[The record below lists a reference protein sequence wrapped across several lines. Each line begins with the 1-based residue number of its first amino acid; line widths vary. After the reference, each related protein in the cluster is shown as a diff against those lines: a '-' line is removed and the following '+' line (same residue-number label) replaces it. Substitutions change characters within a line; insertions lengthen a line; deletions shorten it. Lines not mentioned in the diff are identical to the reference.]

1 RLAHRAPLLPSML
14 QRHRNSKANSNR
26 NHGKDVST
34 AAAAAAVAAAGRR
47 TRKIATVGRR
57 KLWIVVTSFIGCC
70 SCMWLLFSLYVAS
83 SSEQSEARRAVR
95 SGHVRDFQGTTR
107 TNSNDT
113 DSSGKPRIAIISN
126 AVAFPFGSATTAHW
140 SLFKEYFA
148 NKDCYANTHGYDLII
163 DSRNHVNG
171 MGFYI
176 DENGHRGGTNVHF
189 NKPYLIRKWLPH
201 YDWVLWL
208 DMDAL
213 VVDLAKPIEKFI
225 EEVGGQDGD
234 IHVLVPQDQNVQFF
248 FSACSLLLRNSPETM
263 EMVEDW
269 FALKDTCPYAMYDD
283 QSRLYAAIL
292 RMQLRWRGQE
302 VDRSDYGTTDC
313 LDVCEKKETQGEF
326 SWCFDSAVRAMGINR
341 VPKLY
346 PPVAYS
352 RLPTRMFTKGTD
364 TGLVFQGQFG
374 GIKTHPH
381 LVEHAFSV
389 HTKPF
394 CQKSF
399 QICSPF
405 VDAVL
410 APNYQKGMQRCYGRG
425 WVAKPYVALAT
436 LHEGAKSG
444 PAVDN
449 EALGVHVKN
458 ASSVEALVPGLNVPY
473 GIQFT
478 GMRESQHAEGGHGGG
493 GSGGG
498 PGWRQMGTKEDKRFC
513 FASLPGAGGREFM
526 GQVLGPL
533 LLQRFCT
540 LGSCDGI
547 SLIKAKRR
555 AHREQTPC
563 KIAKVYQVFPYNLM
577 SDYAGNSR
585 QPFWH
590 ISMIRDPVDR
600 ILATFLSL
608 KARLAEEASLRT
620 DEALLDNG
628 EPSGVGVGNYWS
640 RTLNSWCGDTSYVQ
654 YGGNPPPTFGPE
666 MTIDEYVEIPGVDD
680 VMTKFYFNRDWDSVW
695 HGGVCTGGARPVSY
709 RPGGW
714 EEFHHWQANAAVGA
728 LMEYQFFGVWELWQ
742 ASSQLLRT
750 TLRAELVDSAD
761 LDPAPENAI

>member
-1 RLAHRAPLLPSML
+1 ML

-34 AAAAAAVAAAGRR
+34 AAAAAAAAGRR

-70 SCMWLLFSLYVAS
+70 FCMWLLFSLYVAS

-95 SGHVRDFQGTTR
+95 SGNVRDFQGITR
-107 TNSNDT
+107 TNGNDT
-113 DSSGKPRIAIISN
+113 DSGKPRIAIISN

-171 MGFYI
+171 MGFYT
-176 DENGHRGGTNVHF
+176 DENGHKGGTNVHF

-213 VVDLAKPIEKFI
+213 VVDLVKPIEKFI

-292 RMQLRWRGQE
+292 RMQLR
-302 VDRSDYGTTDC
+302 
-313 LDVCEKKETQGEF
+313 
-326 SWCFDSAVRAMGINR
+326 CFDSAVRAMGINR

-364 TGLVFQGQFG
+364 FEGQFG

-405 VDAVL
+405 VDAIL
-410 APNYQKGMQRCYGRG
+410 APNYQKGMQRCYGQG
-425 WVAKPYVALAT
+425 WVAKPYMALAT

-444 PAVDN
+444 PAADN

-478 GMRESQHAEGGHGGG
+478 GMRESQHAKGGRGGG

-577 SDYAGNSR
+577 SDYAENSR

-590 ISMIRDPVDR
+590 MSMIRDPVDR
-600 ILATFLSL
+600 
-608 KARLAEEASLRT
+608 
-620 DEALLDNG
+620 
-628 EPSGVGVGNYWS
+628 
-640 RTLNSWCGDTSYVQ
+640 
-654 YGGNPPPTFGPE
+654 
-666 MTIDEYVEIPGVDD
+666 
-680 VMTKFYFNRDWDSVW
+680 
-695 HGGVCTGGARPVSY
+695 VS
-709 RPGGW
+709 
-714 EEFHHWQANAAVGA
+714 
-728 LMEYQFFGVWELWQ
+728 
-742 ASSQLLRT
+742 
-750 TLRAELVDSAD
+750 
-761 LDPAPENAI
+761 